1 MDADKVNDLTKRVED
16 LEKCCQD
23 LRSELKNVKDELVK
37 KISQAELEDALR
49 LP

>member
-1 MDADKVNDLTKRVED
+1 MDADTINDLTKRVED
-16 LEKCCQD
+16 LEKCCED
-23 LRSELKNVKDELVK
+23 LKSELKNVKDELVK